1 MIRTEDLGIEN
12 LKIMQDSDLFCFG
25 TDSVAL
31 SDFAK
36 ARPADTVVDLCTG
49 NGIIPLLLCA
59 KTKAKRIYGIEL
71 QKCSYDLA
79 VKNVEINSLGGRIF
93 MIKDDIANIRNHF
106 PSGSVDVVTCNPP
119 YMSPDSGF
127 ENPQE
132 PKAIARH
139 EICTNLKGVIESAGA
154 ILKFGGHF
162 YMVHRADR
170 LCDIIW
176 EMRCAK
182 MEPKR
187 LRFIAPSPDKAPKL
201 LLIEAIKGAAPSL
214 KFEPTMYV
222 NI

>member
-1 MIRTEDLGIEN
+1 MKRTEDLGIDN
-12 LKIMQDSDLFCFG
+12 LKIIQDSDLFCFG

-36 ARPADTVVDLCTG
+36 ARHADTVVDLCTG
-49 NGIIPLLLCA
+49 NGIIPLLLSA
-59 KTKAKRIYGIEL
+59 KTKAKKIYGVEL

-79 VKNVEINSLGGRIF
+79 AENVKINSLDERLEMILAD
-93 MIKDDIANIRNHF
+93 IKDIRDHF
-106 PSGSVDVVTCNPP
+106 PAGSIDVVTCNPP

-127 ENPQE
+127 ENPHE

-139 EICTNLKGVIESAGA
+139 EICTNLKGVIEAAGA

-162 YMVHRADR
+162 FMVHRADR

-176 EMRCAK
+176 ELRK
-182 MEPKR
+182 GKLEPKR
-187 LRFIAPSPDKAPKL
+187 IRFIAPSPHKEPKL
-201 LLIEAIKGAAPSL
+201 VLVEAIKGAAPSL
-214 KFEPTMYV
+214 KFEPALYV